1 MRDRRCGSR
10 HTHRTRR
17 AAPAGDRWAAWRFLA
32 NPAAVAAGVASSAV
46 LGTTLAVT
54 GLGPGHAA
62 WALLGGI
69 LTAFIVD
76 RLMDRTPGT

>member
-1 MRDRRCGSR
+1 M
-10 HTHRTRR
+10 TNTT
-17 AAPAGDRWAAWRFLA
+17 
-32 NPAAVAAGVASSAV
+32 AVAAGAASAAT
-46 LGTTLAVT
+46 LGTAVAVT
-54 GLGPGHAA
+54 GLGPGHTA

>member
-1 MRDRRCGSR
+1 M
-10 HTHRTRR
+10 TNTT
-17 AAPAGDRWAAWRFLA
+17 
-32 NPAAVAAGVASSAV
+32 AVAAGVVSAAA
-46 LGTTLAVT
+46 LGTAVAVT
-54 GLGPGHAA
+54 GLCPGHAP